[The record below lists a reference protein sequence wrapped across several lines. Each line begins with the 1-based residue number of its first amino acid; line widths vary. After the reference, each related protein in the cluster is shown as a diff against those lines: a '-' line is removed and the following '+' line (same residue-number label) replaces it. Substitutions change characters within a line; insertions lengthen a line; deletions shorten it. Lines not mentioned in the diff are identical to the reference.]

1 VTDVPR
7 QRVACPTFVGRAHEL
22 ALLREAYAAAPGA
35 VFLRGEAGVGKSRL
49 VAEFLTGVK
58 GAATVLT
65 GACLPGGGLTPYVP
79 IMEAIRGL
87 HVGDADAALGA
98 LAGGPLPRLLTDAQD
113 DDRVPREADR
123 TRLFQGLLT
132 WLEELA
138 ANGPVVL
145 VVEDLHWA
153 DASTR
158 DVLDF
163 MVRSLRREPVFV
175 LGTYRDDEVPGRH
188 PLRTMLAELSRL
200 TGPARCATVELR
212 RFDAAESRDQIEGI
226 LGAAADDALVDTVF
240 ARSDGNAFLVEE
252 LVAAAGDELPAT
264 LRDIL
269 LARCRELPLDATA
282 LLQAVAVAG
291 RPVSHQVL
299 AAVTPLP
306 EEMLLG
312 VLRAVVERNVLVPT
326 GSGYGFR
333 HSLVAEAV
341 LAETL
346 PGERLRLH
354 RLLADALERL
364 AGEGDREHDRKD
376 PRFWAELAHH
386 RFAAHDLEPALLA
399 SIRAGLAAERV
410 FALDEARRHFER
422 AIDLWHVAPGA
433 HSAAALDLVDLHRHA
448 AELAYLLGDLD
459 QAIVVIRAGIA
470 AATDDT
476 PAGRTQ
482 AGLLHERHGR
492 YQWLV
497 SGANDEVV
505 AALRRAVE
513 LVPDEPTRE
522 RARVL
527 AGLAVVLTLAWRYED
542 SRVVA
547 EEALAVARAAGA
559 RNEEAHLLTTLGM
572 DLAALGRAADGL
584 ATMRQALDVAR
595 DGADSETLHRAYV
608 NLADGLRE
616 HGLLAESAATML
628 EGLDD
633 AEQRGFAS
641 AFGDQMVANAVEA
654 LFLHGRWAEA
664 LEWLPDGRRRRGL
677 TIAAANRWAMTARL
691 LTGLGRLEEA
701 DEYLTAA
708 ERSVAG
714 GGHVELQLIVAVQ
727 RAELELWRRRPAD
740 ASAGLARMAGVVD
753 RSGSHPYQ
761 AFGLAMALRA
771 AADLRDLTGE
781 PGPIR
786 PFAAWQ
792 DTVARMDAPESRAF
806 HALAMAEL
814 GRAEGASDVSA
825 WAQAGAA
832 WERFGAPFYRA
843 YALYR
848 EGETL
853 LHARGARRTT
863 AERLTA
869 AATIA
874 GELRAGPLLAEVTAL
889 AARAR
894 LTLDVTP
901 EPERPPAPFGLTP
914 RETEILALLAN
925 GSTNLEIA
933 GRLFISRRTV
943 GVHVSHILAKLGVAN
958 RSAAAALAHRSGL
971 LPDA

>member
-1 VTDVPR
+1 MPR

-22 ALLREAYAAAPGA
+22 TLLREAYAAAPGA

-49 VAEFLTGVK
+49 VAEFLAGVRDT
-58 GAATVLT
+58 ATVLT

-87 HVGDADAALGA
+87 HVGEMDAALGA
-98 LAGGPLPRLLTDAQD
+98 LAGGPLPRLLTDARD
-113 DDRVPREADR
+113 DDPLPREADR

-138 ANGPVVL
+138 ATGPVVL

-153 DASTR
+153 DDSTR

-163 MVRSLRREPVFV
+163 LVRSLRGEPVFV

-200 TGPARCATVELR
+200 PGPARCATVELR
-212 RFDAAESRDQIEGI
+212 RFDTAEAREQIEGI
-226 LGAAADDALVDTVF
+226 LGATADDALVDTVF

-269 LARCRELPLDATA
+269 LARCRDLPLAATA

-291 RPVSHQVL
+291 RPVSHPVL

-312 VLRAVVERNVLVPT
+312 VLRAVVERNVLVPA

-333 HSLVAEAV
+333 HALVAEAV

-364 AGEGDREHDRKD
+364 AGERDRDLDRKD
-376 PRFWAELAHH
+376 PRFWSELAHH
-386 RFAAHDLEPALLA
+386 RFAARDLEPALLA
-399 SIRAGLAAERV
+399 SVRAGLAAERV
-410 FALDEARRHFER
+410 FALAEARRHFER
-422 AIDLWHVAPGA
+422 AIDLWHDAPGA
-433 HSAAALDLVDLHRHA
+433 HAAAALDLAQLHRHA
-448 AELAYLLGDLD
+448 AELAHLLGDLD
-459 QAIVVIRAGIA
+459 QAIVLARAGIA
-470 AATDDT
+470 AATDDS

-492 YQWLV
+492 YRWLA
-497 SGANDEVV
+497 SGASDELV
-505 AALRRAVE
+505 AALRRAVD

-527 AGLAVVLTLAWRYED
+527 AGLAVGLTLTWRHED
-542 SRVVA
+542 ARVLA
-547 EEALAVARAAGA
+547 EKALAVAREAGA

-572 DLAALGRAADGL
+572 NLAALGRARDGL
-584 ATMRQALDVAR
+584 ATMREALDVAH
-595 DGADSETLHRAYV
+595 DGGDSETLHRAYV
-608 NLADGLRE
+608 NLGNSLRE

-628 EGLDD
+628 EGLDQ
-633 AEQRGFAS
+633 AELRGFAS

-654 LFLHGRWAEA
+654 LFLHGRWADA
-664 LEWLPDGRRRRGL
+664 LEWLPDGPRTRGL

-691 LTGLGRLEEA
+691 LTGLGRLAEA

-708 ERSVAG
+708 ERAVAG
-714 GGHVELQLIVAVQ
+714 SAHFELQFIVAVQ

-740 ASAGLARMAGVVD
+740 AIAVIARVTDIVDEAGTY
-753 RSGSHPYQ
+753 SYQ
-761 AFGLAMALRA
+761 ASALAMALRA
-771 AADLRDLTGE
+771 AADLRDFTGE
-781 PGPIR
+781 PGPVR
-786 PFAAWQ
+786 RFVPWL
-792 DTVARMDAPESRAF
+792 DTVAAMDVPDARAF
-806 HALAMAEL
+806 HALAVAEL
-814 GRAEGASDVSA
+814 GRVEGASDAAA
-825 WAQAGAA
+825 WARAGDVMR
-832 WERFGAPFYRA
+832 EFGAPFYRA

-853 LHARGARRTT
+853 LHARGTRRAA

-874 GELRAGPLLAEVTAL
+874 AGLGAAPLLAEVTAL
-889 AARAR
+889 GTRAR

-901 EPERPPAPFGLTP
+901 EPERPPPPFGLTP
-914 RETEILALLAN
+914 RETEILALLAD

-933 GRLFISRRTV
+933 QHLFISRRTV